1 MLLLLRSLYVSFGS
15 TLQSHQTHFPR
26 HFPIFSRAWCF
37 FMVFVNCHVNG
48 AHGGWGFPFMGDHWK
63 NIGKPQS
70 NVDDLGVPPW
80 LGKAPQPPHLHDFR
94 KACGSRSPV
103 LVRMPNWT
111 GTNQWGR
118 NHGITQ
124 GVWLTITNLYR
135 WMWKS
140 VLFAIERFISMGES
154 HWGKSVLFAFS
165 LGFAW
170 QLESGTFKSCSN
182 FYGYTNGTY
191 GI

>member
-1 MLLLLRSLYVSFGS
+1 MDFYGIYIYTSIYILCASFVKISLCFFWFNPAEPPDTFSQTFSHLL
-15 TLQSHQTHFPR
+15 PR
-26 HFPIFSRAWCF
+26 MVF

-94 KACGSRSPV
+94 KACGSWSPV

-124 GVWLTITNLYR
+124 RV
-135 WMWKS
+135 
-140 VLFAIERFISMGES
+140 
-154 HWGKSVLFAFS
+154 
-165 LGFAW
+165 
-170 QLESGTFKSCSN
+170 
-182 FYGYTNGTY
+182 
-191 GI
+191 